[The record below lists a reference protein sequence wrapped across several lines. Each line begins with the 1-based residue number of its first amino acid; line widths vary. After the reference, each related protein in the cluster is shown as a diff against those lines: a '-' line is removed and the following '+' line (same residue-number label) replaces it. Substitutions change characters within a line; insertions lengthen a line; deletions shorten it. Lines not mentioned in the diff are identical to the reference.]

1 MVPDFHVVFGEA
13 RLINRLAEACS
24 RLDTLEAE
32 LRKVKADL
40 RVERANRIALLGICC
55 RVNSKV
61 TKVRKYV
68 GKWIGRS
75 MKENLALNK
84 RLGGPENE
92 IDRLTQNLSAL
103 SLE

>member
-13 RLINRLAEACS
+13 RLINRLAE
-24 RLDTLEAE
+24 
-32 LRKVKADL
+32 LRKVKAEL
-40 RVERANRIALLGICC
+40 RVERTNRITLLGICC

-61 TKVRKYV
+61 KKIGQYV

-75 MKENLALNK
+75 MKENLAITK
-84 RLGGPENE
+84 RLGDLGNE
-92 IDRLTQNLSAL
+92 IDRLAENFSAL